1 MSKTIDMKDQIIKAS
16 GRFPYFPQLAKPTV
30 TIVTPSYP
38 DGEFWIQVYPP
49 LSEVPAAPT
58 HSRILCP
65 WSMAAELED
74 ELTDSDRRRHLMEAL
89 KRGLKTVR
97 QYGLP
102 AARIMFAEDNVTRV
116 ITVWVD

>member
-1 MSKTIDMKDQIIKAS
+1 MKDQIIEVS
-16 GRFPYFPQLAKPTV
+16 DRFPYFPQLAEPTV
-30 TIVTPSYP
+30 IMATPSYP
-38 DGEFWIQVYPP
+38 DSAFWMQVYPP
-49 LSEVPAAPT
+49 LSEVPVAPN
-58 HSRILCP
+58 HSHILCP
-65 WSMAAELED
+65 WSMAAEMED

-89 KRGLKTVR
+89 KRGLKTIR